1 MKNELFYAAVMDNIN
16 VMRGTYEVNKQV
28 IIRIREEL
36 STALSSLNS
45 SVEVLTET
53 VAVIQMKK
61 R

>member
-28 IIRIREEL
+28 NIRIREEL

-45 SVEVLTET
+45 SVEVLTQT